1 MTGAAMDDRAIGI
14 FDSGLGGLTVS
25 RAILELLPAERI
37 FYFGD
42 TARVPYGS
50 KSPETVRRFS
60 EENVRFL
67 LGKDVKCI
75 VIACNTATAIALPRL
90 TELFPIP
97 FLGVIEAGAE
107 RAAAD
112 TKNGRIGVIGTERTI
127 ASGAYRAALLARN
140 PDLCVIEKACP
151 LLVPLI
157 EEGWVEHEATR
168 LVVREY
174 LDPLE
179 AAGIDTLILGCTHY
193 PLLAERIRAC
203 YPQITLV
210 DSAVSSARAL
220 ALLLKEQKL
229 ESGRSPESRQ
239 DAGLR
244 PGRERPARTRK
255 SDSAGL
261 RHGSIT
267 VWVSDYSA
275 TFHKMAEGILRS
287 PLDGVIFSMDAGA
300 ETDGL

>member
-1 MTGAAMDDRAIGI
+1 MDDRAIGI

-25 RAILELLPAERI
+25 RAILELLPNERI

-42 TARVPYGS
+42 TARLPYGS
-50 KSPETVRRFS
+50 KSPETVLRFS

-75 VIACNTATAIALPRL
+75 VIACNTATAIALPQL
-90 TELFPIP
+90 AKQFPIP

-107 RAAAD
+107 RAASC

-127 ASGAYRAALLARN
+127 ASGAYSAALRARN
-140 PDLCVIEKACP
+140 PNLSVIEKACP

-157 EEGWVEHEATR
+157 EEGWVAHEAAR

-210 DSAVSSARAL
+210 DSAFSSARAL
-220 ALLLKEQKL
+220 SLMLRERRL
-229 ESGRSPESRQ
+229 ESGGSADGRME
-239 DAGLR
+239 AGLR
-244 PGRERPARTRK
+244 RGA
-255 SDSAGL
+255 
-261 RHGSIT
+261 IT

-275 TFHKMAEGILRS
+275 TFHKMAEGILQS
-287 PLDGVIFSMDAGA
+287 SLDGVIFSMDAEMNG
-300 ETDGL
+300 